1 MKILKNSIFILL
13 GVFVMCLFSQ
23 DVLAQENRVRKKG
36 DKIRTEA
43 GKQRVIKGK
52 RSDVKRPAVK
62 PATTRAAA
70 KKNPVKSQERP
81 TFNAN
86 KSIKKPKK
94 IENKNKLRPAT
105 KPGNRPSIKNNSAA
119 TEGRLSGIRKGQATA
134 PRMSA
139 KNSQAMRSGH
149 AKLKG
154 MRTKLDA
161 AKAKVA
167 KEKAANPNS
176 ADVKAKEARI
186 RQAEAKIKAME
197 QELRNQRA
205 TITKLHGQ

>member
-1 MKILKNSIFILL
+1 MKSLKNSIFILL

-52 RSDVKRPAVK
+52 TSDVKRPAVK
-62 PATTRAAA
+62 PAAGRAAA

-81 TFNAN
+81 TSNAN
-86 KSIKKPKK
+86 KSIKKPRK
-94 IENKNKLRPAT
+94 IENKNKLRPA
-105 KPGNRPSIKNNSAA
+105 NRPAAKNNSAA
-119 TEGRLSGIRKGQATA
+119 TQGRLSGIRKGQATA

-154 MRTKLDA
+154 MRTKLNA